1 MYGFLPCLP
10 SSLLIFIFDYIFW
23 QISPNMIHAMF
34 SGCWF
39 PQRSM
44 LKFWCLSG
52 RQCWSMKVFVFSLP
66 FEFSSV
72 TVAYFS
78 RSYLDPSC
86 RKRESIGI
94 TVIWRAE
101 WRLSRLLIIRSV
113 RFLLLIPSLV
123 IYFHI
128 ILDILIDLTY
138 YECFNTYWLLI
149 SSEKCV
155 EIWCIN
161 ELNLVIELR
170 CWSTLPFEFSSLTLL

>member
-1 MYGFLPCLP
+1 MWFMQCLVVVDFLREV
-10 SSLLIFIFDYIFW
+10 
-23 QISPNMIHAMF
+23 
-34 SGCWF
+34 CWILMPKWPDF
-39 PQRSM
+39 GHW
-44 LKFWCLSG
+44 FAVG
-52 RQCWSMKVFVFSLP
+52 TMKVFVFSLP